1 MKLCP
6 KLYCFSR
13 VSEGTLGTFWARFW
27 RVLGTKLGGVSAFRV
42 LAMSRTVAADVQ
54 ATGRDR
60 TVITKAG
67 KRYFFPMVPC
77 FRRDVPHFLGS
88 ILALFRPSGPL
99 RFPVIEGAFSASGGR
114 AAAATGATGG
124 FYVLLYKQ

>member
-1 MKLCP
+1 
-6 KLYCFSR
+6 
-13 VSEGTLGTFWARFW
+13 
-27 RVLGTKLGGVSAFRV
+27 
-42 LAMSRTVAADVQ
+42 MSRTVAADVQ